1 MPTPIDAS
9 ERHVVR
15 LERLLAAGRALTAE
29 LDLQTMLDRL
39 LVAGR
44 DLTGARY
51 AALGVLD
58 EARTGLAEFL
68 TLGLD
73 EETRET
79 IGDLPRGHG
88 ILGLL
93 IDRPTPIR
101 LHDISQHPRS
111 YGFPPGHPPMRSFLG
126 APITVHGRIWGN
138 LYLSEKRTGEDFD
151 DDDVDSIVTLAQ
163 WAGIAI
169 DNARLFAESARGR
182 AEVEQTMRTTIEIAE
197 AIGSDTGLPP
207 ILELIARRARELV
220 DAHGL
225 LIWLREGDELRI
237 AAVAGDEEV
246 PSAASIPVDGSTA
259 GEALRTGRPVRVA
272 DARSLRA
279 DPAEFGMDGAR
290 SALVVPLTHRGQ
302 GLGVLVAFDRRGT
315 STTFGADHERTLAAF
330 AASASTAVATARLVE
345 RQRLQ
350 DTMAAAEAERTRWAR
365 ELHDQTLQGLASLKI
380 LLGGALR
387 APSGTGRPAVESA
400 VGQVEHEIEA
410 LRAIIADLR
419 PAALDELGLEPALR
433 TLVARLT
440 GGTGVRARVDI
451 DLGRARLPPEVE
463 TTAYR
468 VAQEAVTNVL
478 KHAGASS
485 VELVVRQ
492 DADRF
497 LLRVVDDG
505 RGPGGGGAAPGA
517 GGDRRPEAPVGS
529 GFGVVGMLER
539 AALAGGVTTI
549 GPGSGGGT
557 VVALD
562 LPLRPPGAGADG

>member
-1 MPTPIDAS
+1 VPAPLDAS
-9 ERHVVR
+9 ERHVAR

-29 LDLQTMLDRL
+29 LDLPTMLDRL

-58 EARTGLAEFL
+58 DDRTGLAEFL

-79 IGDLPRGHG
+79 IGELPRGHG

-93 IDRPTPIR
+93 IDQPTPIR

-138 LYLSEKRTGEDFD
+138 LYLSEKTTADDFD
-151 DDDVDSIVTLAQ
+151 DHDVDSIVTLAQ

-182 AEVEQTMRTTIEIAE
+182 AEVERTMRTTIEIAA

-225 LIWLREGDELRI
+225 LIWLREGDELHI
-237 AAVAGDEEV
+237 GAVAGDEQV
-246 PSAASIPVDGSTA
+246 PHTAAIPLRGSTA
-259 GEALRTGRPVRVA
+259 GEALRKGASIRVP
-272 DARSLRA
+272 DARAMRS

-290 SALVVPLTHRGQ
+290 SALVVPLIHRGQ
-302 GLGVLVAFDRRGT
+302 GLGVLVAFDRQGT
-315 STTFGADHERTLAAF
+315 TATFGADNERALTAF

-365 ELHDQTLQGLASLKI
+365 ELHDETLQGLASLKI

-387 APSGTGRPAVESA
+387 APPDAGRHAIEA
-400 VGQVEHEIEA
+400 AAGQVEHEIAA

-433 TLVARLT
+433 TLVGRVTA
-440 GGTGVRARVDI
+440 GTTLHPRVDI
-451 DLGRARLPPEVE
+451 DLGRARLAPELE
-463 TTAYR
+463 TIAYR
-468 VAQEAVTNVL
+468 VAQEALTNVV
-478 KHAGASS
+478 KHARASR
-485 VELVVRQ
+485 VDVVVRQ
-492 DADRF
+492 GSGRF
-497 LLRVVDDG
+497 VLRVTDDG
-505 RGPGGGGAAPGA
+505 RGPAGGERTAPG
-517 GGDRRPEAPVGS
+517 
-529 GFGVVGMLER
+529 FGIVGMQER
-539 AALAGGVTTI
+539 AALAGGTVSVS
-549 GPGSGGGT
+549 PGEDAGT
-557 VVALD
+557 VVGLD
-562 LPLRPPGAGADG
+562 LPLR